1 MNSPRLTKDEVM
13 EFLPENARAIQP
25 APSAET
31 RPTQEEL
38 GELVALLAAKKA
50 ATEDY
55 NTRLRDIASGHLL
68 DPAVLGKYVAAL
80 AQETTWRLSQQ
91 TTQLS
96 FLFATEPT

>member
-1 MNSPRLTKDEVM
+1 MNSM
-13 EFLPENARAIQP
+13 P
-25 APSAET
+25 APILGTMGSAARSAET
-31 RPTQEEL
+31 RPTQQEL

-55 NTRLRDIASGHLL
+55 NTRLRDIAIGHLL

>member
-1 MNSPRLTKDEVM
+1 MNAMPSPTLGRMGSAT
-13 EFLPENARAIQP
+13 
-25 APSAET
+25 PSAET
-31 RPTQEEL
+31 RPTQEEI

-55 NTRLRDIASGHLL
+55 NTRLRDVASGHLL
-68 DPAVLGKYVAAL
+68 DPAVLGKYISAL